1 MSTPQSPPPPQPP
14 PGAGQPEG
22 NAPYGYAPP
31 PRNPDSGQPEE
42 SAPYGYAPPP
52 PGYAPPGYGGY
63 TQPMPAVP
71 GHAQYGQ
78 PPGPIG
84 QIRPTGMI
92 ILLFFVTL
100 GIWGFV
106 YYFQTQEEMKRHSGE
121 GIGGVWALVIA
132 IIFGLVSPFILS
144 HEVGQLYARR
154 GQEPPVSALTALW
167 FFPGIFILVGPFV
180 WFIQTNNALNAY
192 WQSLGQTRT
201 TLA

>member
-1 MSTPQSPPPPQPP
+1 MTTPQNPPPQPP
-14 PGAGQPEG
+14 PDAGQPAET
-22 NAPYGYAPP
+22 
-31 PRNPDSGQPEE
+31 
-42 SAPYGYAPPP
+42 APYGYAPPP
-52 PGYAPPGYGGY
+52 PGYAPPGYAQPGY
-63 TQPMPAVP
+63 PQPMPGVP
-71 GHAQYGQ
+71 AYAQYGQ
-78 PPGPIG
+78 PQGPIG

-92 ILLFFVTL
+92 MLLFFVTL

-106 YYFQTQEEMKRHSGE
+106 YYFQAQEEMKRHSGE
-121 GIGGVWALVIA
+121 GIGGVLALVIA

-167 FFPGIFILVGPFV
+167 FFPGIFILVGPFI

-201 TLA
+201 TLV

>member
-1 MSTPQSPPPPQPP
+1 MSTPQSPPPPPQPP
-14 PGAGQPEG
+14 PDAGQPGEG
-22 NAPYGYAPP
+22 
-31 PRNPDSGQPEE
+31 
-42 SAPYGYAPPP
+42 APYGYAPPP

-78 PPGPIG
+78 PQGPIG

-92 ILLFFVTL
+92 MLLFFVTL

-121 GIGGVWALVIA
+121 GLGGVLALIIA

-201 TLA
+201 TLV